1 MVTEFRIA
9 RPVRGAAGDLGA
21 EVSLPADGDVGARVS
36 GPEHVAADGTGDVD
50 LLDLPTGTPLFAR
63 SPGRISGSLLG
74 PTFWYQSAHEFTIA
88 ASRAGIIRRRD
99 PLGGGTRMEQHKSE
113 AEVALELMRLVME
126 QAGSRRL
133 SPTRTLALYH
143 LCKEAVA
150 YAPEGPVTADYLED
164 NLKKLLQ

>member
-1 MVTEFRIA
+1 
-9 RPVRGAAGDLGA
+9 
-21 EVSLPADGDVGARVS
+21 
-36 GPEHVAADGTGDVD
+36 
-50 LLDLPTGTPLFAR
+50 
-63 SPGRISGSLLG
+63 
-74 PTFWYQSAHEFTIA
+74 
-88 ASRAGIIRRRD
+88 
-99 PLGGGTRMEQHKSE
+99 MEQRKSE

-150 YAPEGPVTADYLED
+150 YTPEGAVTADYLEG

>member
-1 MVTEFRIA
+1 
-9 RPVRGAAGDLGA
+9 
-21 EVSLPADGDVGARVS
+21 
-36 GPEHVAADGTGDVD
+36 
-50 LLDLPTGTPLFAR
+50 
-63 SPGRISGSLLG
+63 
-74 PTFWYQSAHEFTIA
+74 
-88 ASRAGIIRRRD
+88 
-99 PLGGGTRMEQHKSE
+99 MEQRKTE

-150 YAPEGPVTADYLED
+150 YAPDASVTAEYLED